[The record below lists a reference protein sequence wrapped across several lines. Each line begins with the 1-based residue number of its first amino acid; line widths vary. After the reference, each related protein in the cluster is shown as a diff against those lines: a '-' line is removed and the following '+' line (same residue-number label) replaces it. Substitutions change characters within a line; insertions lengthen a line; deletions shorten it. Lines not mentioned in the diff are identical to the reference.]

1 MMVITKKFKMR
12 DILIFALVIVAIL
25 AVLLIPGKSPETEST
40 QETKTEIRTNE
51 DRIAYLQQLG
61 YEVEQSPLKEREVR
75 IPDAEDP
82 VFTRYNALQLS
93 QGFDLTQYAGKVAK
107 QFVYLNKKK
116 VGCHLS
122 SLQPL
127 PFPVHL
133 HILGYFSILYSMSL
147 CKLLCSFKPSSGL
160 LLIINKLTKQILLT
174 T

>member
-12 DILIFALVIVAIL
+12 DILIFALVIVAIM

-40 QETKTEIRTNE
+40 QETKSEIRTNE

-61 YEVEQSPLKEREVR
+61 YEVEQPPLKERDVR

-107 QFVYLNKKK
+107 QYVYRILNDPSGD
-116 VGCHLS
+116 VDLYAT
-122 SLQPL
+122 
-127 PFPVHL
+127 
-133 HILGYFSILYSMSL
+133 ILVYDNQVIGGDVASKSA
-147 CKLLCSFKPSSGL
+147 SGVMRA
-160 LLIINKLTKQILLT
+160 LIAQQ
-174 T
+174 

>member
-107 QFVYLNKKK
+107 QFVYRILNDPS
-116 VGCHLS
+116 GDLD
-122 SLQPL
+122 LYAT
-127 PFPVHL
+127 
-133 HILGYFSILYSMSL
+133 ILVYDNQVIGGDVASKSA
-147 CKLLCSFKPSSGL
+147 SGVMRA
-160 LLIINKLTKQILLT
+160 LIAQQ
-174 T
+174 

>member
-40 QETKTEIRTNE
+40 QETKTEISTNE

-107 QFVYLNKKK
+107 QFVYRILNDPSGD
-116 VGCHLS
+116 VDLYAT
-122 SLQPL
+122 
-127 PFPVHL
+127 
-133 HILGYFSILYSMSL
+133 ILVYDNQVIGGDVASKSA
-147 CKLLCSFKPSSGL
+147 SGVMRA
-160 LLIINKLTKQILLT
+160 LIAQQ
-174 T
+174 